1 MLFARAL
8 LLAYGSH
15 DWLACA
21 AMRLLDRYLLREL
34 LIPLGYCLG
43 GFLLFW
49 IAFDLFAN
57 LGEFQRKGLQAK
69 EIAEYYLVTTPEFL
83 VMILPMTLLLGL
95 LYTLTHLSRYHEIT
109 AMRGAGISLW
119 RISLPYF
126 GVGFLL
132 CLGSF
137 FLNELWVPDSTDAA
151 EALLNRHVLEKSGG
165 PGRNKVRELG
175 FTNSRDA
182 RIWQISLYDAETGE
196 MLRPQVLWGQP
207 DGSRLWLKAERAD
220 FTNDVWSFSNA
231 ALYRIDAET
240 NSSPMPMLQTNL
252 LAMPEF
258 RETPELIRSEIRI
271 SNQLLIGR
279 AKKADIPITELLNY
293 ARLHPKPSPSQRN
306 WLDTKFH
313 GRLASPWTC
322 VVVVLIAVPFGAAS
336 GRRNVFVGV
345 ASSIVICF
353 VYFVLQQLGL
363 ALGTGGFI
371 VPWLAA
377 WLPNLVFGLGGLLM
391 TARVR

>member
-1 MLFARAL
+1 
-8 LLAYGSH
+8 
-15 DWLACA
+15 
-21 AMRLLDRYLLREL
+21 MRLLDRYLLREL

-49 IAFDLFAN
+49 IAFDLFAE
-57 LGEFQRKGLQAK
+57 LGEFQRKGLHAR

-83 VMILPMTLLLGL
+83 VMILPITLLLGL
-95 LYTLTHLSRYHEIT
+95 LYTLTHLARYHEIT

-119 RISLPYF
+119 RLSMPYF
-126 GVGFLL
+126 AVSLL
-132 CLGSF
+132 LSLASF
-137 FLNELWVPDSTDAA
+137 AINELWVPDSSDAA
-151 EALLNRHVLEKSGG
+151 DEIMNRHVAEKSGG
-165 PGRNKVRELG
+165 PGRKKVRDLG

-182 RIWQISLYDAETGE
+182 RIWQITLYDSETGE
-196 MLRPQVLWGQP
+196 MIRPQVLWAQL
-207 DGSRLWLKAERAD
+207 DGSRMWLKADRAV
-220 FTNDVWSFSNA
+220 FTNDVWAFSNA
-231 ALYRIDAET
+231 ALFRIAAET
-240 NSSPMPMLQTNL
+240 NSSPMPVLQTNWL
-252 LAMPEF
+252 TMPQF
-258 RETPELIRSEIRI
+258 LETPELIRSEIRI

-279 AKKADIPITELLNY
+279 AKKADIPITEILNY
-293 ARLHPKPSPSQRN
+293 ERLHPNPSRADRN
-306 WLDTKFH
+306 WLHTKFH

-322 VVVVLIAVPFGAAS
+322 MVVVLIALPFGAAS

-353 VYFVLQQLGL
+353 AYFVLQQLGL

-377 WLPNLVFGLGGLLM
+377 WLPNIVFGLGGLLM